1 MLYFFRPNNKNY
13 NTTTSSHTYLRL
25 GLLSPP
31 IRTSFDG
38 LVAETIDDS
47 ASVTTALEASIDT

>member
-1 MLYFFRPNNKNY
+1 MLYFFRPNNENY
-13 NTTTSSHTYLRL
+13 NTTSSHTYLRL